1 MLSRSCWSVRL
12 NGRRSAVWTA
22 SIFAWWSPPHGAA
35 AAPSIKQ
42 RSGNLSRPGNL
53 LSVAGLELP
62 SATHGRRHG
71 RATIDICGWH
81 DRNDSD
87 RTGRCGR
94 GGGGASFG
102 RSPISF
108 FLSDILSS
116 WSLFSAVYTPAKNR
130 DEVKPIRAKENP
142 IETTGQA
149 QLGPFQ

>member
-94 GGGGASFG
+94 GGGGGKFWS
-102 RSPISF
+102 I
-108 FLSDILSS
+108 SDIFFFVRYFVVMVT
-116 WSLFSAVYTPAKNR
+116 LFRRLYSCQK
-130 DEVKPIRAKENP
+130 
-142 IETTGQA
+142 
-149 QLGPFQ
+149 